1 MGFIPLISQAS
12 KSMLT
17 EKLEVTF
24 SLD

>member
-1 MGFIPLISQAS
+1 MVFIPIISQAS